1 MVEGQLEGWVGGR
14 TSDWGGHLKSA
25 TCVKTFNK

>member
-1 MVEGQLEGWVGGR
+1 MVEGWVEGWVGGR

-25 TCVKTFNK
+25 ACENI